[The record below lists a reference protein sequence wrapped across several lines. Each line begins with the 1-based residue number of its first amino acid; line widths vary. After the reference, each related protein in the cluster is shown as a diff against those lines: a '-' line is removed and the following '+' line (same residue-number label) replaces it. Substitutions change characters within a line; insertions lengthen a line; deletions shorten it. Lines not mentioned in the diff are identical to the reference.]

1 MHQRRH
7 HHAEHS
13 AGQQAGG
20 QQQRQRALAALPQHQ
35 PHQPGPEQP
44 EQQALH
50 QRIGAEAGQDRRRQC
65 DAHAPQ
71 QPMQQ
76 RGRLRTRQP
85 LAVEKAQ
92 RRLDC
97 GGIARI
103 DVAHHLIVPDARPE
117 TQTATRRWPSRQH
130 PK

>member
-50 QRIGAEAGQDRRRQC
+50 QRIAADATAGPT
-65 DAHAPQ
+65 AHAPA
-71 QPMQQ
+71 PCC
-76 RGRLRTRQP
+76 RESAAPTGLRRDS
-85 LAVEKAQ
+85 A
-92 RRLDC
+92 D
-97 GGIARI
+97 
-103 DVAHHLIVPDARPE
+103 
-117 TQTATRRWPSRQH
+117 
-130 PK
+130 